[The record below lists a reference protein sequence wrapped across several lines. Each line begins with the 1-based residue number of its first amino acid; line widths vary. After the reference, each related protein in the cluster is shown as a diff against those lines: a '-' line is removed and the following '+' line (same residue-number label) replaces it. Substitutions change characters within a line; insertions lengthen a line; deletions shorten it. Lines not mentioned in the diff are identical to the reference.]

1 MLRKN
6 WRASSASALKLVS
19 MLQLN
24 IEQQRDR
31 QSLIRLTR
39 KMRDWLRPAVLQDYE
54 IILREIGDVRAGSIP
69 YGT

>member
-1 MLRKN
+1 
-6 WRASSASALKLVS
+6 